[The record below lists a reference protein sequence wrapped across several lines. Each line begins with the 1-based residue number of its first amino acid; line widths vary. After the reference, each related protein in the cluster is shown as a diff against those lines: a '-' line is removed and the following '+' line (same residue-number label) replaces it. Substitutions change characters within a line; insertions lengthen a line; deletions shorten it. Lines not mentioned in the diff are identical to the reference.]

1 MKESLKTGLVLEGGG
16 LRGMFTCGV
25 LDVLMDCGISFDGAV
40 GVSAGAAFGVN
51 IKSGQRGR
59 ALRYNL
65 QMAGDKRYMSLRSLL
80 FTGNLFNAE
89 FCYHTV
95 PCEIDIFDVEA
106 YARNPMEFIA
116 VCTDVLTGE
125 PVYHVV
131 DHIDYAELEWIRA
144 SASLPLVAQPVHVDG
159 RVLLDGGLTDCIP
172 LKFMQGKGYERIIT
186 VLTQP
191 LGYRKTL
198 SKHMG
203 LLKLA
208 TRKYPKVYEC
218 LLKRPDMY
226 NAQLDYVMNEAAQG
240 RTLMIAPTE
249 KLDVGRVE
257 MQREK
262 LQKVYDEGCKV
273 CEKMLPKIKEYLESP
288 SNPPA

>member
-1 MKESLKTGLVLEGGG
+1 MKDTQKIGLVLEGGG

-25 LDVLMDCGISFDGAV
+25 IDVMMDNGITFDGAV

-59 ALRYNL
+59 GIRYNL

-95 PCEIDIFDVEA
+95 PCEIDIFDTEA
-106 YARNPMEFIA
+106 FARNPMEFIA
-116 VCTDVLTGE
+116 VCTDIRTGE
-125 PVYHVV
+125 PVYHVM
-131 DHIDYAELEWIRA
+131 DHIDYDELEWIRA
-144 SASLPLVAQPVHVDG
+144 SASLPLVAQPVHVG
-159 RVLLDGGLTDCIP
+159 GYVLLDGGLVDSIP
-172 LKFMQGKGYERIIT
+172 LKFMQQHGYERNIT

-191 LGYRKTL
+191 MGYRKTL

-203 LLKLA
+203 IMKLA
-208 TRKYPKVYEC
+208 TRSYPKVYE
-218 LLKRPDMY
+218 LLQKRPDMY
-226 NAQLDYVMNEAAQG
+226 NAELDYVQSEAAQG
-240 RTLMIAPTE
+240 RTLLIAPSA

-257 MQREK
+257 MKREK
-262 LQKVYDEGCKV
+262 LQKVYDEGRRV
-273 CEKMLPKIKEYLESP
+273 CEKMIPQIKEFMGL
-288 SNPPA
+288 

>member
-1 MKESLKTGLVLEGGG
+1 MKETSKTGLVLEGGG

-25 LDVLMDCGISFDGAV
+25 LDVMMDNGITFDGAV

-65 QMAGDKRYMSLRSLL
+65 LMAGDKRYMSMRSLI

-89 FCYHTV
+89 FCYHIV
-95 PCEIDIFDVEA
+95 PCEIDIFDGEA
-106 YARNPMEFIA
+106 FANNPMEFIL
-116 VCTDVLTGE
+116 VCTDILAGK
-125 PVYHVV
+125 PVYHVMDHV
-131 DHIDYAELEWIRA
+131 DYDELEWIRA

-159 RVLLDGGLTDCIP
+159 QVLLDGGLTDSIP
-172 LKFMQGKGYERIIT
+172 LKFMQERGYDRT
-186 VLTQP
+186 VTILTQP

-198 SKHMG
+198 TKHLG
-203 LLKLA
+203 LMKFA
-208 TRKYPKVYEC
+208 TRNYPKVYEC

-226 NAQLDYVMNEAAQG
+226 NGQLDYVMNEAKQG
-240 RTLMIAPTE
+240 RTLLIAPTE

-257 MQREK
+257 MKREK
-262 LQKVYDEGCKV
+262 LQKVYDEGRRV
-273 CEKMLPKIKEYLESP
+273 CEAMLPKIREYLDP
-288 SNPPA
+288 L

>member
-1 MKESLKTGLVLEGGG
+1 MKDTHKNGLVLEGGG

-25 LDVLMDCGISFDGAV
+25 LDVMMDNSITFDGAI

-59 ALRYNL
+59 AIRYNL
-65 QMAGDKRYMSLRSLL
+65 QMAGDKRYMSLRSLI

-95 PCEIDIFDVEA
+95 PCEIDIFDKEA
-106 YARNPMEFIA
+106 FARNPMEFIA
-116 VCTDVLTGE
+116 VCTDVQTGE
-125 PVYHVV
+125 PVYHVM
-131 DHIDYAELEWIRA
+131 DHIDYDELEWIRA
-144 SASLPLVAQPVHVDG
+144 STSLPLVAQPVHVG
-159 RVLLDGGLTDCIP
+159 GYVLLDGGLADSIP
-172 LKFMQGKGYERIIT
+172 LKFMQDHGYERNIT

-198 SKHMG
+198 SKHLG
-203 LLKLA
+203 LMRFV

-218 LLKRPDMY
+218 LRQRPDMY
-226 NAQLDYVMNEAAQG
+226 NGQLDYVMNEAAQG
-240 RTLMIAPTE
+240 RTLIIAPPE

-257 MQREK
+257 MKREK
-262 LQKVYDEGCKV
+262 LQKVYDEGRRV
-273 CEKMLPKIKEYLESP
+273 CEAMLPEIREFLGV
-288 SNPPA
+288 NG

>member
-1 MKESLKTGLVLEGGG
+1 MKETQKKGLVLEGGG

-25 LDVLMDCGISFDGAV
+25 LDVMMDNGIAFDGAV

-51 IKSGQRGR
+51 MKSGQRGR

-80 FTGNLFNAE
+80 LTGNLFNAE

-106 YARNPMEFIA
+106 FARHPMEFVA
-116 VCTDVLTGE
+116 VCTNVITGE
-125 PVYHVV
+125 PVYHVL
-131 DHIDYAELEWIRA
+131 DHIDYDALEWIRA
-144 SASLPLVAQPVHVDG
+144 SASLPLVAQPVHVG
-159 RVLLDGGLTDCIP
+159 GQVLLDGGLTDSIP
-172 LKFMQGKGYERIIT
+172 LRFMQRRGYERTVT

-191 LGYRKTL
+191 IGYRKTL
-198 SKHMG
+198 SKHLWVM
-203 LLKLA
+203 KLA
-208 TRKYPKVYEC
+208 TRRYPKVYEC

-226 NAQLDYVMNEAAQG
+226 NAELDYVMHETAQG
-240 RTLMIAPTE
+240 RTLVIAPTE

-257 MQREK
+257 MKREK
-262 LQKVYDEGCKV
+262 LQKVYDEGCRV
-273 CEKMLPKIKEYLESP
+273 CEAMLPRIVAYLGGSE
-288 SNPPA
+288 